1 MTLSAAFTLELL
13 FTRLLSRRRR
23 TVNLAVEV
31 DRMRISGFMNGAKV
45 FRTRVEIRA
54 AGKSR
59 VLLVV
64 TDIDY
69 LNNDLIKKLSI

>member
-1 MTLSAAFTLELL
+1 MTLSAPFTFELL
-13 FTRLLSRRRR
+13 FTRLLSRRRS

-31 DRMRISGFMNGAKV
+31 DRMRIRGFMNGAKV
-45 FRTRVEIRA
+45 LRTRVEMRA

-64 TDIDY
+64 ADIN
-69 LNNDLIKKLSI
+69 LNIMI